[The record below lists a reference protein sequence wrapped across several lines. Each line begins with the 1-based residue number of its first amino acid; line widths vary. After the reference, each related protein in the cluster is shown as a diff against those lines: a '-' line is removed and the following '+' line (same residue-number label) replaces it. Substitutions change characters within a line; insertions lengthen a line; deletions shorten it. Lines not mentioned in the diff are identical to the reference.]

1 MRISFAHKVTPEEI
15 TSFRWQAFED
25 EVYTSFNGGVIPT
38 FVIHIQ
44 SAALHGTHERSRSTF
59 KSLVRYVA
67 ERHMLTRLF
76 DDDKLDIHYKRSR
89 CSPALPYRHTPSDDR
104 AVTLREVIQYPS
116 QQTVDDHT
124 VSLNAV
130 QRLDL
135 ILSETV
141 EEGHELLR
149 RILEESNCIKLPAN
163 SERTGEPEH

>member
-1 MRISFAHKVTPEEI
+1 MLPSITDMRISFEHEVTPEEI

-38 FVIHIQ
+38 VTIHIQ
-44 SAALHGTHERSRSTF
+44 SAASHETHERSRSTF
-59 KSLVRYVA
+59 KGLVSSVA

-89 CSPALPYRHTPSDDR
+89 CSPALPYRHAPSNGCI
-104 AVTLREVIQYPS
+104 VTLREVIKYPS

-124 VSLNAV
+124 VSLNVV

-141 EEGHELLR
+141 EEGRELLR
-149 RILEESNCIKLPAN
+149 CILEESSRMTA
-163 SERTGEPEH
+163 SE